1 MKYTLPNLPYSYDAM
16 EPFID
21 EATMTIHHAKHHQA
35 YIDKLNV
42 ALEKHSEIAE
52 TPLEELLKNLE
63 SVAEDVRVQV
73 KNHGGGH
80 LNHSLFWEI
89 LAPKN
94 EAQNAPSGE
103 LSEAINKS
111 FGNFDAFKEQFTNAS
126 LNQFGSGWA
135 WFTLS
140 NADLSRAVHPDSYR
154 GESREGLRIY
164 SLPNQDSP
172 LSKNDIPLMGL
183 DVWEHAYY
191 LKYQNKRADYITAW
205 WNVIN
210 WNKIEASYKK
220 AIGKS

>member
-89 LAPKN
+89 LAPKS
-94 EAQNAPSGE
+94 EAQNAPRGE
-103 LSEAINKS
+103 LAEEINKNFGS
-111 FGNFDAFKEQFTNAS
+111 FEAFKEQFTNAS

-135 WFTLS
+135 WLAL
-140 NADLSRAVHPDSYR
+140 NAV
-154 GESREGLRIY
+154 EGLKIY

-191 LKYQNKRADYITAW
+191 LKYQNKRVDYITAW